1 MSFYI
6 LLASDTNSIYLPKD
20 NINVFLSASNTKGI
34 RIDNV
39 DNVDNE
45 ELRTIIDAAK
55 AEQSMILEK
64 YKISID
70 IKINASSDI
79 IHKIALSFPGLS
91 YIAFEST
98 NDSGKPY
105 ILGCNDEDGNISY
118 LDIDKIEAVNLELSA
133 NKLDCARDPRWLAFG
148 DATFEWHSK
157 HVLGTPVGHY
167 FIESH
172 QKEWIEKEI
181 KRKFRN

>member
-1 MSFYI
+1 MSSYV

-20 NINVFLSASNTKGI
+20 NIDVFLSDTKGI
-34 RIDNV
+34 RID
-39 DNVDNE
+39 DE
-45 ELRTIIDAAK
+45 KLRTIIDAAK
-55 AEQSMILEK
+55 AEQSMILDK

-70 IKINASSDI
+70 IKINVSSDI
-79 IHKIALSFPGLS
+79 IHKIALNFPGLS

-98 NDSGKPY
+98 NGSDKLY
-105 ILGCNDEDGNISY
+105 ILGCNDDDGNISY

-133 NKLDCARDPRWLAFG
+133 NKLDRARDSCWLALG

-181 KRKFRN
+181 NRKFRN